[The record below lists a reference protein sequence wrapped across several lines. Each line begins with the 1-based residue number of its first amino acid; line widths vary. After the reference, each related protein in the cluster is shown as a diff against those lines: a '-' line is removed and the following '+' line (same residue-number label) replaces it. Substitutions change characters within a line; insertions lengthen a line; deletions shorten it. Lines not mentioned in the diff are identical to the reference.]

1 MHDTTA
7 EAVARPRA
15 VVKISSGEEV
25 TGWMRATDVE
35 LDHSTDKPFPPRS
48 AGLGIG
54 VASDLKGS
62 WDDQPE
68 DQKAIV
74 KLDSFRGGDS
84 VDRLTTK
91 LREYEDP
98 DGAVGGYLDSE
109 HVATAYATQV
119 ARAVWGDDVRTASA
133 KIDSANMEIVPL
145 STQARTAVARGWDRL
160 EVLLTGRYHATYGL
174 AVTRI
179 LIGLTGLGLI
189 LTNFNARHYAFGVG
203 NAWSGEIADPKSD
216 FPDIWLF
223 SLFHRAVTVPPLFTA
238 MMIGLAILA
247 IVITL
252 GWRTRIVLPFYLVLW
267 VSFIE
272 LNDGAGDQGDN
283 AYRMF
288 LIALLF
294 ADTTRRWSLDARRRA
309 RRSRRVLSVD
319 GVAGDAF
326 GTDPDAHGTAVGS
339 QRRWVLIMANNL
351 AIVVLAFQVCAI
363 YMSGGLYKA
372 GGAAWQHG
380 FAVYNP
386 LQTQQFGTWPVLS
399 DLVTAWGPMVVV
411 ISWASVLF
419 QCAFPFMLFNRWT
432 RIAGLLGIL
441 SFHLGIALLM
451 GLPWFSLTM
460 IAVDAIFIRDNSFAN
475 LDARL
480 QSWWHSDSPGSR
492 HSVRA
497 ADLPTGNEHSTKSG
511 VF

>member
-1 MHDTTA
+1 MSTETT
-7 EAVARPRA
+7 PT
-15 VVKISSGEEV
+15 EV
-25 TGWMRATDVE
+25 DAT
-35 LDHSTDKPFPPRS
+35 
-48 AGLGIG
+48 
-54 VASDLKGS
+54 
-62 WDDQPE
+62 
-68 DQKAIV
+68 
-74 KLDSFRGGDS
+74 
-84 VDRLTTK
+84 
-91 LREYEDP
+91 
-98 DGAVGGYLDSE
+98 
-109 HVATAYATQV
+109 
-119 ARAVWGDDVRTASA
+119 SA
-133 KIDSANMEIVPL
+133 KADSADRD
-145 STQARTAVARGWDRL
+145 QARTTSANPEVVAFPAQVRAVIARGWDRL

-203 NAWSGEIADPKSD
+203 SAWSGEIADPKSD
-216 FPDIWLF
+216 FPNIWLF
-223 SLFHRAVTVPPLFTA
+223 SLFHRVVTVPPLFTA

-247 IVITL
+247 IVVTL
-252 GWRTRIVLPFYLVLW
+252 GWRTRIVLPFYLILW

-294 ADTTRRWSLDARRRA
+294 ADTTRQWSLDARRR
-309 RRSRRVLSVD
+309 SRRHRDD
-319 GVAGDAF
+319 GGETSDRAGN
-326 GTDPDAHGTAVGS
+326 DPEAHSTTGGS
-339 QRRWVLIMANNL
+339 RWRWVMIMAHNL
-351 AIVVLAFQVCAI
+351 AIVVLTFQVCAI

-386 LQTQQFGTWPVLS
+386 LHTQQFGTWPVLS
-399 DLVTAWGPMVVV
+399 ELVTAWGPLVVV

-460 IAVDAIFIRDNSFAN
+460 IAVDAIFIRDRTFAH
-475 LDARL
+475 LSARL
-480 QSWWHSDSPGSR
+480 HTCLGAGPHTWR
-492 HSVRA
+492 HSTSAMPRSA
-497 ADLPTGNEHSTKSG
+497 ARSAALPKGDEHPAKPG
-511 VF
+511 VA